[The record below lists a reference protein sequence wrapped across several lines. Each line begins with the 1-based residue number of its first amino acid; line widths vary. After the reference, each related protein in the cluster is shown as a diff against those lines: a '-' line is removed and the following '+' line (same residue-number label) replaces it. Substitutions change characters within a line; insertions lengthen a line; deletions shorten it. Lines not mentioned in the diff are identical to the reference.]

1 MLSKL
6 DKRLILPGLVVGSVI
21 PDIEVP
27 FMWVFFSE
35 YQDHFIL
42 HSLIGALT
50 LGLLAAVLVTR
61 FLYPPIIS
69 FVFGVDK
76 DRLNEACRLKPILV
90 LSCAIGVLSHLVL
103 DVPMHPYNP
112 ILWPWVPSS
121 NIVGILVLF
130 FAQGNGIAVGFVRAN
145 ALMSVVM
152 LFFCVSILVR
162 YRKKKLWEHVWLG
175 DDVGESQRVD

>member
-35 YQDHFIL
+35 HQDRLIL

-69 FVFGVDK
+69 FFFGVDK
-76 DRLNEACRLKPILV
+76 DRLNEACKLKPILV
-90 LSCAIGVLSHLVL
+90 VSCAIGVLSHLVL
-103 DVPMHPYNP
+103 DIPMHPYNP
-112 ILWPWVPSS
+112 IFWPWVPSDD
-121 NIVGILVLF
+121 IVGILVLF
-130 FAQGNGIAVGFVRAN
+130 FAQENDIAVGFVRAN
-145 ALMSVVM
+145 ALLNVVM
-152 LFFCVSILVR
+152 LFFCVLILAR
-162 YRKKKLWEHVWLG
+162 YRKEKLWEHVWLG